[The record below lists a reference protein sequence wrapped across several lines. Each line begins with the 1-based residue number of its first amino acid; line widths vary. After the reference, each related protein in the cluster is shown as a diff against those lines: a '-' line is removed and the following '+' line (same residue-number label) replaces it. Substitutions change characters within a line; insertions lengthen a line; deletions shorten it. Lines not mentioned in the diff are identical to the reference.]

1 MSTYAIFPDEKTA
14 KEFVA
19 KIDAAYGWPNADAQ
33 TYAIPEACKDG
44 TYTVKIKPWL
54 KSDIGQ
60 SRKWMKVACVTE
72 CAKIPAKDVV
82 AVKPEPKVAPALLE
96 SASEK

>member
-44 TYTVKIKPWL
+44 TFTVKIKDWL
-54 KSDIGQ
+54 KADLGQ
-60 SRKWMKVACVTE
+60 SRKWCKTSAISE

-82 AVKPEPKVAPALLE
+82 AVKPELVAVAE
-96 SASEK
+96 AIEK

>member
-1 MSTYAIFPDEKTA
+1 MSIYAIFTDEKTA
-14 KEFVA
+14 KDFVA

-33 TYAIPEACKDG
+33 TYAIPQACKDG

-54 KSDIGQ
+54 KADLGQ
-60 SRKWMKVACVTE
+60 SRKWCKATAISE

-82 AVKPEPKVAPALLE
+82 ATKPELVAVAEAVPK
-96 SASEK
+96 

>member
-1 MSTYAIFPDEKTA
+1 MSSYAIFPDEKTA

-44 TYTVKIKPWL
+44 TWTVKIKPWL
-54 KSDIGQ
+54 KADLGQ
-60 SRKWMKVACVTE
+60 SRKWCKPVAISE

-82 AVKPEPKVAPALLE
+82 TTKSELVAVAEVVPK
-96 SASEK
+96 